1 MKWEVWMGA
10 GQSKILVGTFLQ
22 IQTDIL
28 AQLETWSY
36 SKCTRQIHISFSP
49 KTLSPVPRWIF
60 TLLSLSSIKEEE
72 TPFIHGGKCDSIHL
86 IGSLLIWKNFS
97 VTTTVCVLLF
107 TNKEYK
113 SLHAKDTSCQLLQFI
128 IVDGR
133 QVYQFILTIPSDTDD
148 CYPNPCLNNGTCTDG
163 VNDYNCTCVPGF
175 VGKNCS
181 NSRSFKIN
189 SFSIYWVFGLVNRE
203 W

>member
-1 MKWEVWMGA
+1 MRGLDGYRSSGKFCMYLFANPDRYFSSTGDM
-10 GQSKILVGTFLQ
+10 TR
-22 IQTDIL
+22 
-28 AQLETWSY
+28 Y
-36 SKCTRQIHISFSP
+36 SKCSRRIHIPFS
-49 KTLSPVPRWIF
+49 KKALSPVPNIH
-60 TLLSLSSIKEEE
+60 SSIPIFLKRIGN
-72 TPFIHGGKCDSIHL
+72 TIHPWGKCDSIHL
-86 IGSLLIWKNFS
+86 IGSLPIWKSFS
-97 VTTTVCVLLF
+97 VTTTVCVLRF

-113 SLHAKDTSCQLLQFI
+113 SPHANDNSCQLLQFI

-181 NSRSFKIN
+181 NSKSFKIN
-189 SFSIYWVFGLVNRE
+189 SLSIY
-203 W
+203 

>member
-1 MKWEVWMGA
+1 MGA
-10 GQSKILVGTFLQ
+10 GQSEILVGTFLQ

-28 AQLETWSY
+28 AQLETSPKKLFPQY
-36 SKCTRQIHISFSP
+36 QIFFSP
-49 KTLSPVPRWIF
+49 VRIF
-60 TLLSLSSIKEEE
+60 TLLSLYSIKEEE
-72 TPFIHGGKCDSIHL
+72 TLFIHRGKCDSIHL
-86 IGSLLIWKNFS
+86 IGSLLIWKSFS
-97 VTTTVCVLLF
+97 VTTTVCVLRF

-113 SLHAKDTSCQLLQFI
+113 SLHAKDNSCQLLQFI

-163 VNDYNCTCVPGF
+163 VNDYNCTCVLGF

-181 NSRSFKIN
+181 NSKSFKNN
-189 SFSIYWVFGLVNRE
+189 SLSIY
-203 W
+203 

>member
-10 GQSKILVGTFLQ
+10 GQSEILVGTFLQ

-36 SKCTRQIHISFSP
+36 SKCTKCIHIPFS
-49 KTLSPVPRWIF
+49 KKALSPVRIF
-60 TLLSLSSIKEEE
+60 TLLSLYSIKEEE
-72 TPFIHGGKCDSIHL
+72 TLFIHGGKCDSIHL
-86 IGSLLIWKNFS
+86 IGSLLIWKSFS
-97 VTTTVCVLLF
+97 VTTTVCVLRF

-113 SLHAKDTSCQLLQFI
+113 SLHAKDNSCQLLQFI

-133 QVYQFILTIPSDTDD
+133 QVYQFILTIPWDTDD

-163 VNDYNCTCVPGF
+163 VNDYNCTCVLGF

-181 NSRSFKIN
+181 NSKSFKNN
-189 SFSIYWVFGLVNRE
+189 SLSIYWVFGLVNRE

>member
-10 GQSKILVGTFLQ
+10 GQSESFVGAFLQ

-36 SKCTRQIHISFSP
+36 SKCTRLIHIPFS
-49 KTLSPVPRWIF
+49 KKALSPVLKRIF

-86 IGSLLIWKNFS
+86 IGSLLIWETIS
-97 VTTTVCVLLF
+97 VTTGSVLRF

-113 SLHAKDTSCQLLQFI
+113 SLHAKDNSCQLLQFI
-128 IVDGR
+128 LVDCH
-133 QVYQFILTIPSDTDD
+133 QVYQFIFTFPSDTDD

-163 VNDYNCTCVPGF
+163 VNDYNCTCVPDF

-181 NSRSFKIN
+181 NSKSLKIK
-189 SFSIYWVFGLVNRE
+189 S
-203 W
+203 